1 VIEMASQR
9 ITRIN
14 EEIRKELS
22 ELIRSEIKDPKVSE
36 AMVSVID
43 VETASDLKTAKVYI
57 SVLQENKKK
66 EVIEGLNKA
75 QGFIR
80 KEIAR
85 RVNLRATPEFIF
97 KLDES
102 IEYGMKMSQAIA
114 QVMKDKDTSK
124 DTEGSDSL

>member
-1 VIEMASQR
+1 MASQR